1 MLNPANLAG
10 RADRQPDVRTSVP
23 VRRAVVLAA
32 GNGDRFQSKTTPS
45 KLLVPV
51 AGLPLISRTLLTAAR
66 AGIQLIDVIVGY
78 QADAVRAV
86 AALTPLRGVTLR
98 FHHNDRWH
106 EENGVSALVS
116 QPHVGDDRFALLMG
130 DHIFNWQ
137 VLERMLVQSVTHDES
152 LLAVDRGEASPERAA
167 EATKVR
173 LAGDRITAIGK
184 QIDPFDALDTG
195 VFVFSSPI
203 FAALEESA
211 AAGDTSLSGG
221 VRRLAARGLMRGVD
235 TGGSAWWDLDTLEDL
250 HHLQSS
256 IFNLEIEM

>member
-1 MLNPANLAG
+1 M
-10 RADRQPDVRTSVP
+10 VP

-51 AGLPLISRTLLTAAR
+51 AGVPLISRTILTAAR
-66 AGIQLIDVIVGY
+66 AGIQLIDVIVGFE
-78 QADAVRAV
+78 ADAVRTV
-86 AALTPLRGVTLR
+86 ASLTPPARVSLR
-98 FHHNDRWH
+98 FHYNERWR
-106 EENGVSALVS
+106 EENGVSALVAR
-116 QPHVGDDRFALLMG
+116 PHVGNDRFALLMG

-137 VLERMLVQSVTHDES
+137 VLETMLVHEVAADES
-152 LLAVDRGEASPERAA
+152 LLAVDGSEGSSQRVA

-211 AAGDTSLSGG
+211 ATGDTSLSGG
-221 VRRLAARGLMRGVD
+221 VRRLAARGLMRAVD
-235 TGGSAWWDLDTLEDL
+235 THGSAWWDLDTVEDL
-250 HHLQSS
+250 GHLQSS
-256 IFNLEIEM
+256 HLNMEIEV

>member
-1 MLNPANLAG
+1 M
-10 RADRQPDVRTSVP
+10 RTSVP

-32 GNGDRFQSKTTPS
+32 GNGDRFHGKTPS

-51 AGLPLISRTLLTAAR
+51 AGMPLISRTLLTAAR

-78 QADAVRAV
+78 EADAVRTV
-86 AALTPLRGVTLR
+86 AELVPLPGVELR

-106 EENGVSALVS
+106 EENGVSALTS
-116 QPHVGDDRFALLMG
+116 KPHVGDERFALLMG
-130 DHIFNWQ
+130 DHIFHWR
-137 VLERMLVQSVTHDES
+137 VLERMLVLDTAGAES
-152 LLAVDRGEASPERAA
+152 LLAIDRQETSAARAA
-167 EATKVR
+167 EATRVR
-173 LAGDRITAIGK
+173 LAGDRIVAIGK

-195 VFVFSSPI
+195 VFVFSPAI

-235 TGGSAWWDLDTLEDL
+235 TGGSAWWDIDTLEDL
-250 HHLQSS
+250 DHVHASRLHL
-256 IFNLEIEM
+256 EMGV

>member
-1 MLNPANLAG
+1 
-10 RADRQPDVRTSVP
+10 VRISVP

-32 GNGDRFQSKTTPS
+32 GNGDRFHSKTTPS

-51 AGLPLISRTLLTAAR
+51 AGVPLISRTLLTAAY

-86 AALTPLRGVTLR
+86 AAGTPLPGVTMH
-98 FHHNDRWH
+98 FHYNARWH

-116 QPHVGDDRFALLMG
+116 RPHVGGERFALLMG
-130 DHIFNWQ
+130 DHIFNWH
-137 VLERMLVQSVTHDES
+137 VLERMLIERPADGES
-152 LLAVDRGEASPERAA
+152 LLAIDRSDSSSERAA

-184 QIDPFDALDTG
+184 HITPFDALDTG
-195 VFVFSSPI
+195 VFVFSTPI

-221 VRRLAARGLMRGVD
+221 VGRLAARGLMRAVD
-235 TGGSAWWDLDTLEDL
+235 TGGSAWWDLDTVEDL
-250 HHLQSS
+250 ERLQ
-256 IFNLEIEM
+256 IEDCR

>member
-1 MLNPANLAG
+1 LTT
-10 RADRQPDVRTSVP
+10 DVRTSVP

-32 GNGDRFQSKTTPS
+32 GNGDRFQGKTTPS

-51 AGLPLISRTLLTAAR
+51 AGMPLISRTLVTAAR
-66 AGIQLIDVIVGY
+66 AGIQVIEMIVGY
-78 QADAVRAV
+78 QADAVRTT
-86 AALTPLRGVTLR
+86 AASTPLPGVTVR

-116 QPHVGDDRFALLMG
+116 RPHVGDEPFALLMG
-130 DHIFNWQ
+130 DHIFNWK
-137 VLERMLVQSVTHDES
+137 VLERMLRQPVDGDES
-152 LLAVDRGEASPERAA
+152 LLAVDRSNASPQRTA

-173 LAGDRITAIGK
+173 LAGNRITAIGK
-184 QIDPFDALDTG
+184 EIHPFDALDTG

-221 VRRLAARGLMRGVD
+221 VRRLADRGLMRAVD
-235 TGGSAWWDLDTLEDL
+235 THGSAWWDLDTVEDL
-250 HHLQSS
+250 DDVQSS
-256 IFNLEIEM
+256 NVDLEIDV